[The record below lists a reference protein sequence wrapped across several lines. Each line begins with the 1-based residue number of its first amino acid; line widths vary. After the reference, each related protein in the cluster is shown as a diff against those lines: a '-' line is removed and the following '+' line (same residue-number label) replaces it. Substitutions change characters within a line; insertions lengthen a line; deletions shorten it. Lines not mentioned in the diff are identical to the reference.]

1 MKEILNFNGLYHS
14 FLLGIQLEKPMD
26 DAVQFKEKIGK
37 YVTNIGILLVTMLI
51 LYVSYTTFYVEPLRK
66 KIIGNQAPRFITTDI
81 HKNKFVFDNQ
91 VGKKII
97 LLNFWATWCHTC
109 QEEMPYLNDLQN
121 SFDQSDFVIYGV
133 LEDLQPNIS
142 KVREAY
148 FRFSAHVTVDF
159 PIIVD
164 MTNEIAELYGT
175 HKLPESYLIDYGGN
189 VFYKH
194 EGPITPD
201 DLDFFK
207 SMIKQIM

>member
-1 MKEILNFNGLYHS
+1 MH
-14 FLLGIQLEKPMD
+14 
-26 DAVQFKEKIGK
+26 DAIQFKEKIGK
-37 YVTNIGILLVTMLI
+37 YVTNLGIILVTMLI
-51 LYVSYTTFYVEPLRK
+51 LYVSYVTFYAAPLK
-66 KIIGNQAPRFITTDI
+66 KKMLGNQAPRFITTDI
-81 HKNKFVFDNQ
+81 HENKFVFDNQ
-91 VGKKII
+91 VGTKII

-121 SFDQSDFVIYGV
+121 SFAQSDFVIYGI

-142 KVREAY
+142 AVREAFFKY
-148 FRFSAHVTVDF
+148 TAHVPVDF

-164 MTNEIAELYGT
+164 STNEIAELYGT

-194 EGPITPD
+194 EGPITAD
-201 DLDFFK
+201 DIEFIK